1 MKIHVYIHHLVRV
14 ALRIRP
20 LTEQE
25 KQHHQN
31 NVISFI
37 PDSQQQINVNN
48 ERSFTFDYVYPPSVN
63 QHDVYATCVVPLLD
77 KFVEGYNATILA
89 YG

>member
-1 MKIHVYIHHLVRV
+1 MIRV

-37 PDSQQQINVNN
+37 PDNLQQITINN

-63 QHDVYATCVVPLLD
+63 QRDVYDTSVVPLLD